1 MRYVCTQ
8 CDAVYTEDLGKCPT
22 DGGRLLPFKEEVD
35 ALIGMEI
42 AGRFL
47 IKKKLGE
54 GGMGAVYLAHQ
65 TSVDRDVALKVL
77 KKEFQED
84 VTVVKRFFLEAK
96 AASHL
101 ASPHTITIYDFDK
114 TPDGLLYIAMEF
126 LKGYDVSDKIKK
138 EGVLSLEETVKIL
151 DKTCE
156 SLAEAHEKGIV
167 HRDLKPENVYLA
179 DTGAEKEFV
188 KVLDFGI
195 ASAQDLTGT
204 KLTRTG
210 FVQGTPS
217 YMCPEAI
224 MGEKVNAA
232 ADVYALGIMM
242 YEMLS
247 GVVPFAA
254 ETPMQVMMAHMQN
267 EPEPVEA
274 VNPNVSIPVSV
285 HQFLWRCLAK
295 QADERPQNAGEF
307 KEQMHEAMAH
317 ADDSGDE
324 QMQPMFVTSTGM
336 RSVDGTFGSESA
348 KTAAVQAPLAE
359 TTLDEIEAMTPRKSP
374 LGFILGGVALL
385 AVLAVVAI
393 FVFSSGGSGDAG
405 GGGQAGIAPPADV
418 TTQGPGGDE
427 AGADAATA
435 IDKAAVPKEVAVKA
449 PPPEPKEE
457 PKAPPPPPKVEY
469 IALTVTSSP
478 NGADVLVDGQKLGT
492 TPLMYKLPKDKKD
505 HKLVLKLDKYL
516 EDASDFRADDDRLL
530 NRQLK
535 PDPAKQPKKPVRRTV
550 KKTWKPKPKKK
561 SGGSVD
567 DLLLGPSKSK
577 KKKKKKK
584 AIEDLLD

>member
-35 ALIGMEI
+35 GLIGKEI

-126 LKGYDVSDKIKK
+126 LKGYDISDKIKK
-138 EGVLSLEETVKIL
+138 EGVLTLQDTVKIL

-274 VNPNVSIPVSV
+274 VNPNVSIPVSI

-295 QADERPQNAGEF
+295 QADDRPQNAGEF

-336 RSVDGTFGSESA
+336 RGVTQAVDFGDPS
-348 KTAAVQAPLAE
+348 KTSAVQSATPE
-359 TTLDEIEAMTPRKSP
+359 STLDEIEAMTPRKSP
-374 LGFILGGVALL
+374 LGFILGGVGLLALL
-385 AVLAVVAI
+385 TVVAV
-393 FVFSSGGSGDAG
+393 FVFSSGGSKQAG
-405 GGGQAGIAPPADV
+405 AAGQAGIAPPADV
-418 TTQGPGGDE
+418 ATQAPEPGVAK
-427 AGADAATA
+427 AGADATPAPE
-435 IDKAAVPKEVAVKA
+435 KVAVKA
-449 PPPEPKEE
+449 PPPEPKV
-457 PKAPPPPPKVEY
+457 APPPPKVEY
-469 IALTVTSSP
+469 IALTVTSTP
-478 NGADVLVDGQKLGT
+478 NGADVLVDGTKLGT
-492 TPLMYKLPKDKKD
+492 TPLMYKLPKDKSD

-516 EDASDFRADDDRLL
+516 DDASDFRADDDQLL
-530 NRQLK
+530 NKQLK
-535 PDPAKQPKKPVRRTV
+535 PDPAKQPKKPVRRKTTRKWRPKAK
-550 KKTWKPKPKKK
+550 KKT
-561 SGGSVD
+561 GGSVD